1 MAQIIIVLHI
11 PDNLKCH
18 MRQSPEDTGA
28 REEGNCRQRSG
39 SLLSLLVD
47 GSPGGEILQLLLQ
60 FLTTLLESSHGF
72 LHLLL
77 ALDPELPQA
86 THQFLDDR
94 FQRHLRG
101 TALLMQHLPAGGLLL
116 LLGDQLEELRIV
128 THELLDEAGRLVNR
142 GIADLEQLHQAVD
155 QLLLRSDA
163 SENVV
168 VAGEGLQE
176 RRLVAMADAANA
188 LVRALACP

>member
-47 GSPGGEILQLLLQ
+47 GSPGDEILQLLLQ

-77 ALDPELPQA
+77 VLDLELPQV
-86 THQFLDDR
+86 THQFLDD
-94 FQRHLRG
+94 HY
-101 TALLMQHLPAGGLLL
+101 
-116 LLGDQLEELRIV
+116 
-128 THELLDEAGRLVNR
+128 
-142 GIADLEQLHQAVD
+142 
-155 QLLLRSDA
+155 
-163 SENVV
+163 
-168 VAGEGLQE
+168 
-176 RRLVAMADAANA
+176 
-188 LVRALACP
+188 

>member
-116 LLGDQLEELRIV
+116 LLGERLEELRIV
-128 THELLDEAGRLVNR
+128 THELLDEAGRLEGGGGHR
-142 GIADLEQLHQAVD
+142 LE
-155 QLLLRSDA
+155 
-163 SENVV
+163 
-168 VAGEGLQE
+168 
-176 RRLVAMADAANA
+176 DAA
-188 LVRALACP
+188 